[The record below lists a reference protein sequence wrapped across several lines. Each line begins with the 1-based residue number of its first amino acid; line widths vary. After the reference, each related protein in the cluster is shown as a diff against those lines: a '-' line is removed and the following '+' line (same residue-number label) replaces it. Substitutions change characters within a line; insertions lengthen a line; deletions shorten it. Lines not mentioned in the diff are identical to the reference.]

1 MGDGTNGFGHGA
13 HPTYLGGPKAT
24 GPFFLTCEH
33 ASNRIPEEIAVSE
46 QDRPWLDTHWAWDQ
60 GAALVV
66 KALVEQTGSPA
77 VLAIT
82 SRLVCDPNRVIQ
94 HENWIRREM
103 EGHTLAFNQNL
114 VETERE
120 RRRLAYYEP
129 YHTAVDNGIR
139 ARLEM
144 GPPPLLMAIHSF
156 TPRYED
162 EDRWMEMGVIFDEC
176 VPEAHALR
184 DALVIEGFAT
194 ALNAP
199 YSGALGQMYS
209 PRRHGRAH
217 ELRYLE
223 LEMRHDLFPDA
234 PTTAR
239 TVKRVTR
246 AIRSLVR

>member
-1 MGDGTNGFGHGA
+1 
-13 HPTYLGGPKAT
+13 
-24 GPFFLTCEH
+24 LTCEH
-33 ASNRIPEEIAVSE
+33 ASNHIPDEIPVTPL
-46 QDRPWLDTHWAWDQ
+46 DRPWLDTHWAWDQ

-66 KALVEQTGSPA
+66 RALVEQTRSPA
-77 VLAIT
+77 VLATT

-103 EGHTLAFNQNL
+103 EGHTLSFNVDL
-114 VETERE
+114 VEAERE

-129 YHTAVDNGIR
+129 YHAAVDQGIR
-139 ARLEM
+139 ARMEL
-144 GPPPLLMAIHSF
+144 GPPPLLLAIHSF
-156 TPRYED
+156 TQRYGD

-184 DALVIEGFAT
+184 DALVMEGFAT

-217 ELRYLE
+217 ALRYLE
-223 LEMRHDLFPDA
+223 LEMRHDLFLDEA
-234 PTTAR
+234 TTAR
-239 TVKRVTR
+239 TVERVTR
-246 AIRSLVR
+246 AIRTLVD